1 MLYQRRCRRLF
12 QSTLPHGSDSG
23 RDTLYVEYYVISIL
37 APSRERLHDIL
48 GRLGA
53 LHISILAPSR
63 ERHCY
68 GYVICSFFYF
78 NPRSL
83 AGATRRLISRFPLT
97 AFQSSLPRGSD
108 RQQCG
113 YIDRSA
119 ISILAPSRERRFCF
133 DFLPHISVISI
144 LAPSRERPYSR
155 ARGYRERI
163 FQSSL
168 PHGSD

>member
-119 ISILAPSRERRFCF
+119 ISILAPSRERQHRYQWAM
-133 DFLPHISVISI
+133 DDMQISI
-144 LAPSRERPYSR
+144 LAPSRERPR
-155 ARGYRERI
+155 NMRGGIRM
-163 FQSSL
+163 
-168 PHGSD
+168 

>member
-83 AGATRRLISRFPLT
+83 AGATIC
-97 AFQSSLPRGSD
+97 SD
-108 RQQCG
+108 ANWAWM
-113 YIDRSA
+113 S
-119 ISILAPSRERRFCF
+119 ISILAPSRERLKPYGHSFSIIG
-133 DFLPHISVISI
+133 ISILAPSRERQHRYQWAMDDMQISI
-144 LAPSRERPYSR
+144 LAPSRERPR
-155 ARGYRERI
+155 NMRGGIRM
-163 FQSSL
+163 
-168 PHGSD
+168 